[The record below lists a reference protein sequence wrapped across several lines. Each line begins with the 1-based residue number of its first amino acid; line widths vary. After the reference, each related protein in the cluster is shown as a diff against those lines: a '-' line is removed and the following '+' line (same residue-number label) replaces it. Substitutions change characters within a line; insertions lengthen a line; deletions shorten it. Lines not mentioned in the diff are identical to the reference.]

1 MTRDEYVAR
10 LRAQLDRWN
19 EDVARWEAQAK
30 VAQAEAK
37 KRLEEQL
44 ALLRDQRE
52 NALYKLTLLQKASA
66 TAWTDL
72 SRGADEAWDKMRAA
86 VDKART
92 HFEKK

>member
-10 LRAQLDRWN
+10 LKAQLDRWN

-30 VAQAEAK
+30 VAQADAK

-44 ALLRDQRE
+44 ALLRAQRE
-52 NALYKLTLLQKASA
+52 NALYNLTLLQKASA

-72 SRGADEAWDKMRAA
+72 SRGADQAWEKMRAA

>member
-1 MTRDEYVAR
+1 MKRDEYVGK
-10 LRAQLDRWN
+10 LKEQLDRWN

-30 VAQAEAK
+30 VAQADAR

-44 ALLRDQRE
+44 ALLRAQRE
-52 NALYKLTLLQKASA
+52 SALYNLTLLQKASA